1 MAKVTLVLEDDYDT
15 DELKI
20 TFESDPPF
28 PLPQSDSEDE
38 KQMPLFEDM
47 TPAQTFGI
55 MARLFL
61 ESEFR
66 KIDEHAKQLAEE
78 TAETPA
84 E

>member
-20 TFESDPPF
+20 NFDSDPAFPVNEESDL
-28 PLPQSDSEDE
+28 LP
-38 KQMPLFEDM
+38 FEDM

-61 ESEFR
+61 EAEFK
-66 KIDEHAKQLAEE
+66 KIAERAEE
-78 TAETPA
+78 LKREEAAETV
-84 E
+84 EE